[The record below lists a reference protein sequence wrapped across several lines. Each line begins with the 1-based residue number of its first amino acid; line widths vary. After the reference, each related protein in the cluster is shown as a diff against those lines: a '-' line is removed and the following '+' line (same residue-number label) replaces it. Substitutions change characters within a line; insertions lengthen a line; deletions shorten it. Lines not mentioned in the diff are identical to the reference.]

1 MLIYIIAGEPSGDA
15 LGARL
20 MLALRQR
27 CGGTIQ
33 FAGIG
38 GEAMTAAGLT
48 SLFPMEELS
57 IMGLAEVLPSL
68 WRILRRVRQTQE
80 DIHQR
85 QPVAVITIDS
95 WGFCGRIQKFCRD
108 TLPDVARIHYVAPMV
123 WAWKPKRAK
132 KLAKVVELLLT
143 LLPFE
148 PQWFTPHGLRTE
160 HVGHSVLESGADRGD
175 GAAFRQQHEISAD
188 APVLLAL
195 LGSRK
200 QEIHR
205 LAPVYAETVAALA
218 QHFPNLVVVVPT
230 VAAQA
235 ARVRALVVDWPVRC
249 IIVDRLDARYD
260 AFAAGT
266 VALAASGTVALELAL
281 AGVPTLITYRVSRIS
296 HYVATRFLGLGKG
309 LKWATLVNILL
320 DRMAVPEFLQQ
331 DCRAD
336 RLTAA
341 LTTLLTD
348 PVAQGTMKADM
359 RAAMQLLGEQQASPS
374 LRAADAVLEFI
385 AARTGEGEPDAKVG
399 KSQPTT
405 IS

>member
-27 CGGTIQ
+27 CGETVQ

-68 WRILRRVRQTQE
+68 RRILRRVRQTQD
-80 DIHQR
+80 DIR
-85 QPVAVITIDS
+85 QQQPTAVITIDS

-108 TLPDVARIHYVAPMV
+108 NLPDVARIHYVAPMV
-123 WAWKPKRAK
+123 WAWRPKRAK
-132 KLAKVVELLLT
+132 KLAGVVELLLT

-148 PQWFTPHGLRTE
+148 PQWFTPYGLRTE

-175 GAAFRQQHEISAD
+175 GARFRQDNAIAAE

-200 QEIHR
+200 QEIRR
-205 LAPVYAETVAALA
+205 LAPVYSETIAALA
-218 QHFPNLVVVVPT
+218 QRFPDLVVVVPT

-235 ARVRALVVDWPVRC
+235 ARVRALVADWPVRC
-249 IIVDRLDARYD
+249 VVVDNLQTRFD

-266 VALAASGTVALELAL
+266 VALAVSGTVALELTL
-281 AGVPTLITYRVSRIS
+281 AGVPTVVTYRGPWLS
-296 HYVATRFLGLGKG
+296 YWVATRLMGLGKN
-309 LKWATLVNILL
+309 LKWVSLTNILL
-320 DRMAVPEFLQQ
+320 DRTVIPEYLQG

-341 LTTLLTD
+341 VSHLLTD
-348 PVAQGTMKADM
+348 ATARATMQGDM
-359 RAAMQLLGEQQASPS
+359 RAAMHRLGEQQASPS
-374 LRAADAVLEFI
+374 LRAADAVLSFI
-385 AARTGEGEPDAKVG
+385 AGRSGEGHDTSTEKDHPATVL
-399 KSQPTT
+399 
-405 IS
+405 